1 MQHVEVRRDEQIGW
15 YEASLPLRERKKRG
29 HFSTPPTLVERI
41 LDACGYTP
49 DADLS
54 HIRVLDPACG
64 SGNFLAGAAQRLLQ
78 FGERMQLAPEERAE
92 LVQRNIWGFDPDP
105 VSCFLAHMQLSAIT
119 NDACITGNPHMH
131 QADSLALQWEPCVDL
146 FLANPPYL
154 AAKNNDLSGY
164 RLAQQR
170 GQADSYLLFLE
181 LALRV
186 TRPGGWIG
194 LVLPDP
200 VLARL
205 NAARERAQLLK
216 QATLHHLWHLSGVFA
231 AEVGAVVLV
240 AQNTPAKSAHQISWT
255 RGNWRTTSNASP
267 CPANAQQIAQSLF
280 LSQPAAELRYLLSS
294 EGGALLDR
302 LRASLHD
309 TSEGE
314 RRFAP
319 LSEFVAISRGEEL
332 GRESPFLTPEEP
344 ESEARAATKGG
355 APAPT
360 LHETAFESAVQGR
373 GRACPRP
380 GVSDNY
386 GASTTRYPV
395 LRGGVDICPYGAPQA
410 SWWIEREAVTKP
422 LTRYL
427 SPKLLVVKSTD
438 RLQATLDTGGH
449 VALQTLYLL
458 HMRSPQEQDML
469 YFLLALLNS
478 RLLRAYVYNL
488 HTAYKWVQPQ
498 IEQRVLANLPVPLS
512 EPAQQ
517 RPIIEQARQLMN
529 ACSRSGAVVEWDA
542 EITSMYEELERNIR
556 ALYAFALM
564 EGM

>member
-78 FGERMQLAPEERAE
+78 FGERMELAPQERAE
-92 LVQRNIWGFDPDP
+92 LIQRNIWGFDPDP

-119 NDACITGNPHMH
+119 NDVCITGNPHMH

-186 TRPGGWIG
+186 TRPAGWIG

-205 NAARERAQLLK
+205 NAARERTQLLK

-231 AEVGAVVLV
+231 AEVGAVVLI
-240 AQNTPAKSAHQISWT
+240 AQNTPAKSAHQVSWM
-255 RGNWRTTSNASP
+255 RGSWRATSNAISS
-267 CPANAQQIAQSLF
+267 PANTQRIAQSLF

-294 EGGALLDR
+294 EGGVLLDR
-302 LRASLHD
+302 LRVSLYD
-309 TSEGE
+309 ASEGE
-314 RRFAP
+314 RCFAP

-332 GRESPFLTPEEP
+332 GRESPFLTPVEP
-344 ESEARAATKGG
+344 ESEIG
-355 APAPT
+355 AGTGPAPT
-360 LHETAFESAVQGR
+360 LHETAFESAVQDR
-373 GRACPRP
+373 GGHPTP
-380 GVSDNY
+380 GPCS
-386 GASTTRYPV
+386 RYAV

-458 HMRSPQEQDML
+458 HMRSPQQHDML

-529 ACSRSGAVVEWDA
+529 ACSRSGAVVEWNA